1 MHSEEPEETRVHV
14 PAHLALLAWALILG
28 GAGVAIYVIT
38 ELFST
43 YRDVDGNS
51 FVGQLSER
59 FSDSTVMTF
68 GELPLTLTEQGAT
81 IMAYFIFIPLAVLGI
96 HIAAA
101 LIRAGSHILS
111 PAFPYQIARLKQR
124 INRLSDKLDERSGD

>member
-1 MHSEEPEETRVHV
+1 MQPEQPEEPRVPV
-14 PAHLALLAWALILG
+14 PTHLALLAWALILG
-28 GAGVAIYVIT
+28 GASVAIYVLT
-38 ELFST
+38 ELFRT

-51 FVGQLSER
+51 FVGQLAER

-81 IMAYFIFIPLAVLGI
+81 IMAYFVFIPLALLAI

-124 INRLSDKLDERSGD
+124 INRLSDKMDDQSGN

>member
-1 MHSEEPEETRVHV
+1 MQPNEPEETTVRVS
-14 PAHLALLAWALILG
+14 AHIALLAWALIVG
-28 GAGVAIYVIT
+28 GVIAAIYILM

-51 FVGQLSER
+51 FVGQLTER

-68 GELPLTLTEQGAT
+68 GDLPLTLTEQGAT
-81 IMAYFIFIPLAVLGI
+81 IMAYFVFIPLALLAI

-111 PAFPYQIARLKQR
+111 PAFPYQMSRLKQR
-124 INRLSDKLDERSGD
+124 INRLSDKMDEQSGN